1 MMKFNL
7 NKKTLMLGGL
17 VIALAATAVTYAL
30 LSTNSQQNVNT
41 FNGAY
46 GQVNIAVVENS
57 DETHREDEVNKSNTV
72 EFDKITTDGIKK
84 EVKIKNVD
92 LENYKTTDTYVRVK
106 LVPQIISN
114 EDETVVYGESV
125 KLIYTMN
132 TNADDK
138 DGMWKYDESTDTF
151 YYTRALA
158 PNEESAALLQKVAL
172 KEGSIPEG
180 YHLELNV
187 LTDGIIANPIENIKN
202 AWGLTEENGNYF
214 AKLSNVNSTM
224 ENK

>member
-17 VIALAATAVTYAL
+17 VVALAATAVTYAL
-30 LSTNSQQNVNT
+30 LSTSSQQNVNT
-41 FNGAY
+41 FSGAY
-46 GQVNIAVVENS
+46 GQVNIAVVENGN
-57 DETHREDEVNKSNTV
+57 ETNREDEVNNSNTV
-72 EFDKITTDGIKK
+72 IFQKITTNDIAK

-106 LVPQIISN
+106 LVPQIVSDT
-114 EDETVVYGESV
+114 DETVIYGESV
-125 KLIYTMN
+125 KLDYTMN
-132 TNADDK
+132 TNADSK
-138 DGMWKYDESTDTF
+138 GGMWKYDKNTDIF

-172 KEGSIPEG
+172 KEGNIPEG

-187 LTDGIIANPIENIKN
+187 ITDGIIANPIENLKN
-202 AWGLTEENGNYF
+202 AWGLNEVNGDYFTE
-214 AKLSNVNSTM
+214 LSNVTSKM

>member
-17 VIALAATAVTYAL
+17 VVALAATAVTYAL
-30 LSTNSQQNVNT
+30 LSTSSQQNVNT
-41 FNGAY
+41 FSGAY
-46 GQVNIAVVENS
+46 GQVNIAVVENG
-57 DETHREDEVNKSNTV
+57 DETNREDEVKNGNTV
-72 EFDKITTDGIKK
+72 IFQKITTNDIAK

-106 LVPQIISN
+106 LVPQIVSDT
-114 EDETVVYGESV
+114 DETVIYGESV
-125 KLIYTMN
+125 KLDYTMN
-132 TNADDK
+132 TNADSK
-138 DGMWKYDESTDTF
+138 GGMWKYDKNTDTF

-172 KEGSIPEG
+172 KEGNIPEG

-187 LTDGIIANPIENIKN
+187 LTDGIIANPIENLKN
-202 AWGLTEENGNYF
+202 AWGLNEVNGDYF
-214 AKLSNVNSTM
+214 TNLSNVTSTM

>member
-30 LSTNSQQNVNT
+30 LSTKSQQNVNT

-46 GQVNIAVVENS
+46 GQVNIAVVENG

-72 EFDKITTDGIKK
+72 IFEKITTNDIAK

-106 LVPQIISN
+106 LVPQIVSDT
-114 EDETVVYGESV
+114 DETVIYGESV
-125 KLIYTMN
+125 KLDYTMN
-132 TNADDK
+132 TSDDGK
-138 DGMWKYDESTDTF
+138 GGMWKYDKNTDTF

-158 PNEESAALLQKVAL
+158 PNEESATLLQKVAL

-187 LTDGIIANPIENIKN
+187 LADGIIANPIENIKD

-214 AKLSNVNSTM
+214 AELSNVNSTM

>member
-17 VIALAATAVTYAL
+17 VVALAATAVTYAL
-30 LSTNSQQNVNT
+30 LSTSSQPNVNT
-41 FNGAY
+41 FSGAY

-57 DETHREDEVNKSNTV
+57 DGKNREDEVNNNNTV
-72 EFDKITTDGIKK
+72 VFDKITDTDIEK

-106 LVPQIISN
+106 LVPQIVSDT
-114 EDETVVYGESV
+114 DETIVYGGSV
-125 KLIYTMN
+125 KLTYTMN
-132 TNADDK
+132 TTADNNG
-138 DGMWKYDESTDTF
+138 GMWKYDNTTDTF

-158 PNEESAALLQKVAL
+158 PNEESAALLQKVKL
-172 KEGSIPEG
+172 KEGKIPDG

-187 LTDGIIANPIENIKN
+187 LTDGIIANPKENLN
-202 AWGLTEENGNYF
+202 DAWGLTEVNNDYFGNLE
-214 AKLSNVNSTM
+214 AVTSSMSN
-224 ENK
+224 K